1 MSRRHA
7 FTRLIPITCAALVVA
22 ATGPLVAGCAA
33 VVVGATVGAGTL
45 VAMDRRSTGIRAG
58 DQAIESKVT
67 TAAGDR
73 WPSGVHLNV
82 TSYDGK
88 VLLTGEV
95 PTPAIRDEIGEIAK
109 STEYVRAVTN
119 ELVVGPESALGARTQ
134 DTYITSKVKARL
146 IEARRLDANNV
157 KVVTE
162 RGVVYLLGLVSRD
175 EGGAAAEITAT
186 TSDVARVVKMF
197 EYTD

>member
-1 MSRRHA
+1 VSGRPA
-7 FTRLIPITCAALVVA
+7 LPPLLSLACLALVVA
-22 ATGPLVAGCAA
+22 GSPLVAGCAA
-33 VVVGATVGAGTL
+33 VVLGATAGAGAL
-45 VAMDRRSTGIRAG
+45 VAMDRRSASVSAS

-67 TAAGDR
+67 KDAANR

-95 PTPAIRDEIGEIAK
+95 PTAAIRDEIGQLAT
-109 STEYVRAVTN
+109 STAYVRGVNN
-119 ELVVGPESALGARTQ
+119 ELVVGAETEFGARTQ
-134 DTYITSKVKARL
+134 DTYITTKVKARL
-146 IEARRLDANNV
+146 IEAGRFDANNV

-162 RGVVYLLGLVSRD
+162 RRIVYLLGLVSRE
-175 EGGAAAEITAT
+175 EGNAAAEIAAST
-186 TSDVARVVKMF
+186 TDVVRVIKLF

>member
-1 MSRRHA
+1 VSGGPA
-7 FTRLIPITCAALVVA
+7 LPRLLPLACLALVVA
-22 ATGPLVAGCAA
+22 GGPLVAGCAA
-33 VVVGATVGAGTL
+33 VVLGATAGAGTL
-45 VAMDRRSTGIRAG
+45 VAMDRRSSSVRAS

-67 TAAGDR
+67 RDAANR

-95 PTPAIRDEIGEIAK
+95 PTAAIRDEIAQLAA
-109 STEYVRAVTN
+109 STEYVRGVNN
-119 ELVVGPESALGARTQ
+119 ELVVGPETEYGARTQ
-134 DTYITSKVKARL
+134 DTYITTKVKARL
-146 IEARRLDANNV
+146 IEAGRFDANNV

-162 RGVVYLLGLVSRD
+162 RSIVYLLGLVSRE
-175 EGGAAAEITAT
+175 EGNAAAEIAAST
-186 TSDVARVVKMF
+186 TDVARVVKLF

>member
-1 MSRRHA
+1 VSGTPLFRRLLPLA
-7 FTRLIPITCAALVVA
+7 WLVVVVA
-22 ATGPLVAGCAA
+22 ALPLVAGCAA
-33 VVVGATVGAGTL
+33 VVIGATAGAGVL
-45 VAMDRRSTGIRAG
+45 VAVDRRSTGIRAS

-67 TAAGDR
+67 KDTANR

-95 PTPAIRDEIGEIAK
+95 PTAAIRDEIGQIAQ
-109 STEYVRAVTN
+109 STEYVRGVNN
-119 ELVVGPESALGARTQ
+119 ELVVGPETEYGARTQ
-134 DTYITSKVKARL
+134 DTYITAKVKSRL
-146 IEARRLDANNV
+146 IEGGRFDANNV

-162 RGVVYLLGLVSRD
+162 RRVVYLMGIVSRE
-175 EGGAAAEITAT
+175 EGDAAAEIAAAT
-186 TSDVARVVKMF
+186 TDVARVVKLF